1 MLAEEARLAGRLHHP
16 NVVSIIDAETVD
28 GHLMLVME
36 YVEGTSLAHL
46 MSAGA
51 LEPAVAAR
59 ILLDVCEGV
68 QAVHSACDEAG
79 ERLELVHRDISPQ
92 NVLVG
97 IDGVARVADF
107 GIATSKISTR
117 RTSHNARR
125 GKAGYMAPN
134 YVASGEVAAE
144 CDLFPLGVILW
155 EALTGQRLFPQA
167 KSLEDVRRNH
177 QAPIPEPSLLAP
189 HLGTEWDELCLRAVG
204 HHAEPGFKTAA
215 AFGKALEQIT
225 REEPASR
232 QDVANLV
239 ERVAHDTL
247 WLRRRIVKERLRAS
261 AFDQS
266 DQISGIHELPTRP
279 EFPESTLDLTPSA
292 GAEDAA
298 PFDAPKEMER
308 FLPPRARGL
317 KTAALVLG
325 GAAIGA
331 VTLLLAW
338 LA

>member
-1 MLAEEARLAGRLHHP
+1 MR
-16 NVVSIIDAETVD
+16 T
-28 GHLMLVME
+28 
-36 YVEGTSLAHL
+36 TST
-46 MSAGA
+46 
-51 LEPAVAAR
+51 
-59 ILLDVCEGV
+59 
-68 QAVHSACDEAG
+68 ACANS
-79 ERLELVHRDISPQ
+79 RSP
-92 NVLVG
+92 
-97 IDGVARVADF
+97 IF
-107 GIATSKISTR
+107 ATSKTSTR

-125 GKAGYMAPN
+125 GKAGYMAPS

-144 CDLFPLGVILW
+144 CDLFPLGVMLW

-177 QAPIPEPSLLAP
+177 EAPVPEPSLLAP
-189 HLGTEWDELCLRAVG
+189 RLAPEWDELCLRALG
-204 HHAEPGFKTAA
+204 HHTGPRFKTAA
-215 AFGKALEQIT
+215 AFGRALEELT
-225 REEPASR
+225 REQPASR
-232 QDVANLV
+232 QDVARLV

-261 AFDQS
+261 FVDQS

-279 EFPESTLDLTPSA
+279 EFPEATLDLTPSA
-292 GAEDAA
+292 GAEAAA

-317 KTAALVLG
+317 KTAALVFG

-331 VTLLLAW
+331 ATLLFAW